1 MDKTKT
7 KRPARTRRPPK
18 KPTAARLEN
27 IALHHL
33 GRFAATR
40 AELTRVLK
48 RRVERA
54 IRADLIGREEALKL
68 VETAVAKA
76 TSAGYLDDKAIAR
89 AKAGSMR
96 QSGRSKRAIAQKLAT
111 KGVSRE
117 DAETAMTSVDGED
130 GNAELRAAAV
140 FAARKK
146 IGPYRG
152 GKHDITTMKRD
163 LATLARGGFS
173 YAVARTV
180 AEACSPE
187 TLAALLDE

>member
-1 MDKTKT
+1 VTATKA
-7 KRPARTRRPPK
+7 KRPARAPRAPK

-40 AELTRVLK
+40 TELTRVLK

-68 VETAVAKA
+68 VEATVTKA
-76 TSAGYLDDKAIAR
+76 AAAGYLDDTAIAR
-89 AKAGSMR
+89 AKATSMR
-96 QSGRSKRAIAQKLAT
+96 QSGRSKRAITQKLAT
-111 KGVSRE
+111 KGVSRD

-130 GNAELRAAAV
+130 RNAELRAAAI

-146 IGPYRG
+146 IGPYRN
-152 GKHDITTMKRD
+152 GKPDATTMKRD
-163 LATLARGGFS
+163 LAALARGGFS

-180 AEACSPE
+180 TEARSPE
-187 TLAALLDE
+187 TLAALLDD